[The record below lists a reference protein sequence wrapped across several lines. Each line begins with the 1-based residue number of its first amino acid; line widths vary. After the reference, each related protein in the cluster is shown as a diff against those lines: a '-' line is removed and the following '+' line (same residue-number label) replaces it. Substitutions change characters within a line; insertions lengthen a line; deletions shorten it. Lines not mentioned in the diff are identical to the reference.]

1 MVTEHTKHASC
12 YKLLQSGSF
21 CDTTG
26 IVESTMA
33 TEALLT
39 YFRAFR

>member
-12 YKLLQSGSF
+12 YKLLQSGSY
-21 CDTTG
+21 CDATC
-26 IVESTMA
+26 IDESTMP